1 MDSLFIYSSFFKKKI
16 LIDFVFETE
25 TECPLLIS
33 FQYLKQWYEA
43 LHKAL
48 LGSWQEKKQGVRG
61 LIM

>member
-1 MDSLFIYSSFFKKKI
+1 MDSLFIYSSFFKKN
-16 LIDFVFETE
+16 LNRLVFETE